1 MATSRNVA
9 RWIAVSLCLVGLPHS
24 AAAQQAASSQSG
36 AGPMKV
42 ERVENGFVL
51 APDFKYTEIDH
62 SSAKLAGVYGGWVY
76 DHTLLF
82 GAAGYWQ
89 TNQTAGSRMSYGGAL
104 VKWLVQNTEP
114 VGFSL
119 GALVGGGEARLPT
132 TVGFASFDG
141 DGHGADN
148 MPHVVMTQSGTFLLH
163 DRFFVFE
170 PEADVNLK
178 LARQVR
184 LAVGVGYRVIG
195 GAFNANSRL
204 QGASGTVS
212 LQFFTAPGTGSAR
225 RSRP

>member
-1 MATSRNVA
+1 MATLQTIR
-9 RWIAVSLCLVGLPHS
+9 RLFAVSLCLVGLPLS

-36 AGPMKV
+36 AGSITV

-76 DHTLLF
+76 DHTLLL

-104 VKWLVQNTEP
+104 VKWLVQDTEP

-119 GALVGGGEARLPT
+119 GALVGGGQTRLPT
-132 TVGFASFDG
+132 TVSFVSFDH
-141 DGHGADN
+141 DVHDN
-148 MPHVVMTQSGTFLLH
+148 MPPVMTTQSGTLLV
-163 DRFFVFE
+163 REQFFVFE
-170 PEADVNLK
+170 PEADVSVK

-204 QGASGTVS
+204 QGASGSVS
-212 LQFFTAPGTGSAR
+212 LQFFAAPGK
-225 RSRP
+225 

>member
-1 MATSRNVA
+1 MATLQTIR
-9 RWIAVSLCLVGLPHS
+9 RLIAVSLCLVGLPLS

-36 AGPMKV
+36 AGSITV
-42 ERVENGFVL
+42 EHIENGFVL

-76 DHTLLF
+76 DHTLLL

-104 VKWLVQNTEP
+104 VKWLVQDTEP

-119 GALVGGGEARLPT
+119 GALVGGGETRLPT
-132 TVGFASFDG
+132 TVSFVSFDH
-141 DGHGADN
+141 DVHDN
-148 MPHVVMTQSGTFLLH
+148 MPPVMTTQSGTLLV
-163 DRFFVFE
+163 REQFFVFE
-170 PEADVNLK
+170 PEADVSVK
-178 LARQVR
+178 LAPQVR

-204 QGASGTVS
+204 QGASGSVS
-212 LQFFTAPGTGSAR
+212 FQFFTAPGK
-225 RSRP
+225 

>member
-1 MATSRNVA
+1 MATLQTIR
-9 RWIAVSLCLVGLPHS
+9 RLFAVSLCLVGLPLS

-36 AGPMKV
+36 AGSITV

-76 DHTLLF
+76 DHTLLL

-104 VKWLVQNTEP
+104 VKWLVQDTEP

-119 GALVGGGEARLPT
+119 GALVGGGETRLPT
-132 TVGFASFDG
+132 TVSFVSFDH
-141 DGHGADN
+141 DAHNN
-148 MPHVVMTQSGTFLLH
+148 MPPVMTTQSGTLLV
-163 DRFFVFE
+163 REQFFVFE
-170 PEADVNLK
+170 PEADVSVK

-204 QGASGTVS
+204 QGASGSVS
-212 LQFFTAPGTGSAR
+212 LQFFAAPGK
-225 RSRP
+225 

>member
-1 MATSRNVA
+1 MATLQTIR
-9 RWIAVSLCLVGLPHS
+9 RLIAVSLCLVGLPLS

-36 AGPMKV
+36 AGSITV
-42 ERVENGFVL
+42 EHIENGFVL

-76 DHTLLF
+76 DHTLLL

-104 VKWLVQNTEP
+104 VKWLVQDTEP

-119 GALVGGGEARLPT
+119 GALVGGGETRLPT
-132 TVGFASFDG
+132 TVSFVSFDH
-141 DGHGADN
+141 DVHDN
-148 MPHVVMTQSGTFLLH
+148 MPPVMTTQSGTLLV
-163 DRFFVFE
+163 REQFFVFE
-170 PEADVNLK
+170 PEADVSVK
-178 LARQVR
+178 LAPQVR

-204 QGASGTVS
+204 QGASGSVS
-212 LQFFTAPGTGSAR
+212 LQFFTAPGK
-225 RSRP
+225 

>member
-1 MATSRNVA
+1 MATLQTVR
-9 RWIAVSLCLVGLPHS
+9 RLIGVSLCLVGLPLS

-36 AGPMKV
+36 AGSITV

-76 DHTLLF
+76 DHTLLL

-89 TNQTAGSRMSYGGAL
+89 TNQIAGSRMSYGGAL
-104 VKWLVQNTEP
+104 VKWLVQDTEP

-119 GALVGGGEARLPT
+119 GALVGGGETRLPT
-132 TVGFASFDG
+132 TVSFVSFDH
-141 DGHGADN
+141 DAHDN
-148 MPHVVMTQSGTFLLH
+148 MPPVMTTQSGTLLV
-163 DRFFVFE
+163 REQFFVFE
-170 PEADVNLK
+170 PEADVSVK

-195 GAFNANSRL
+195 RAFNANSRL
-204 QGASGTVS
+204 QGASGSVS
-212 LQFFTAPGTGSAR
+212 LQFFTAPGK
-225 RSRP
+225 

>member
-9 RWIAVSLCLVGLPHS
+9 RGIAVCLCLVGLPRA

-36 AGPMKV
+36 SGPMRV

-51 APDFKYTEIDH
+51 APDFKYTEVDK
-62 SSAKLAGVYGGWVY
+62 SSARLAGVSGGWVY

-89 TNQTAGSRMSYGGAL
+89 TNQTDAPRLSYGGAV

-119 GALVGGGEARLPT
+119 GALVGGGEAWLPT
-132 TVGFASFDG
+132 TASFASFNQ
-141 DGHGADN
+141 DGHGPDN
-148 MPHVVMTQSGTFLLH
+148 MPHVMMTRSGTLLL
-163 DRFFVFE
+163 REQFFVFE
-170 PEADVNLK
+170 PEADVSLK

-184 LAVGVGYRVIG
+184 LAVGVGYRVVG
-195 GAFNANSRL
+195 GAFSSNSRL

-212 LQFFTAPGTGSAR
+212 LQFFTAPGK
-225 RSRP
+225 

>member
-1 MATSRNVA
+1 MATLQTIR
-9 RWIAVSLCLVGLPHS
+9 RLIAVSLCLVGLPLS

-36 AGPMKV
+36 AGPMTV

-76 DHTLLF
+76 DHTLLL

-119 GALVGGGEARLPT
+119 GALVGAGEARLPT
-132 TVGFASFDG
+132 TVGFASFDD
-141 DGHGADN
+141 DGHGTDN
-148 MPHVVMTQSGTFLLH
+148 MPQVMTTQSGTLLL
-163 DRFFVFE
+163 REQFFVFE

-204 QGASGTVS
+204 QGASGSVS
-212 LQFFTAPGTGSAR
+212 LQFFTAPGK
-225 RSRP
+225 